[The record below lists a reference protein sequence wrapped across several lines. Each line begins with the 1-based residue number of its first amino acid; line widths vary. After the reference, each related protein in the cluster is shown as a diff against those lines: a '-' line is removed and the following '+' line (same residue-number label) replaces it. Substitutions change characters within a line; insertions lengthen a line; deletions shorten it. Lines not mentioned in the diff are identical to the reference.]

1 MSVEGALLAEN
12 IGTMWADNAFY
23 FVVSSHVGRQ
33 ICRLLTTLGTWKV
46 LKSGN
51 VHLQPVDVQ
60 GGFRSKLLVAV
71 GTLFD

>member
-1 MSVEGALLAEN
+1 MSVQGALFTEN
-12 IGTMWADNAFY
+12 VGTMWADDALY

-33 ICRLLTTLGTWKV
+33 IRRLLATLGTWQV
-46 LKSGN
+46 LKSGD

-60 GGFRSKLLVAV
+60 GGFRGKLLVAV

>member
-1 MSVEGALLAEN
+1 MWTDDAL
-12 IGTMWADNAFY
+12 D

-33 ICRLLTTLGTWKV
+33 ISRLLTTLRTRQV
-46 LKSGN
+46 LQSRHVN
-51 VHLQPVDVQ
+51 LQPVDVQ